1 MNLDEK
7 LCPICAEIIKKEAV
21 FCKFCKTK
29 LINNDETKL
38 NTNTVVQKK
47 RAPVKKIPKN
57 IETKTQKDTSFP
69 WWILLVVIGLSVSAY
84 LKFIKDDATCDDIS
98 VVKTVRSLYSQ
109 QNHQNV
115 SISAISTI
123 EKNKNVSECSA
134 LMSSSKCQETPIVY
148 TVTIADNKKEFVVQS
163 FDLCEFNNNLNEL
176 NQQLKNLENQ
186 NNNNLNNF
194 NQQLNNL
201 QNQLRNLR

>member
-1 MNLDEK
+1 MNPDEK
-7 LCPICAEIIKKEAV
+7 LCPFCAEIIKKEAV
-21 FCKFCKTK
+21 LCKFCKTK
-29 LINNDETKL
+29 LTNSVYESIN
-38 NTNTVVQKK
+38 KK
-47 RAPVKKIPKN
+47 SSQRIKTYSKKPPKI
-57 IETKTQKDTSFP
+57 IEVNKDISFP
-69 WWILLVVIGLSVSAY
+69 WWILLVVIGLSLAAY
-84 LKFIKDDATCDDIS
+84 SKFGKDDAKCGDVS

-115 SISAISTI
+115 SITGIATI
-123 EKNKNVSECSA
+123 EKNRNVFECSA

-176 NQQLKNLENQ
+176 NQQLKNLQNL

-194 NQQLNNL
+194 NQQLNNF